1 MANKTGIT
9 QWVIRFE
16 DSTLSGKVT
25 NLPGDSGGMTRFG
38 IASNAHPEV
47 PASFYTTDTA
57 TALFMAEQI
66 YANQY
71 WHPLHLD
78 AVNDDGL
85 ASVMMDFGV
94 NTGVS
99 RSVKELQMVLGV
111 APGNVD
117 GVIGP
122 HTLQLIQDA
131 DQPTLAVNLRAQRA
145 AWDRAVV
152 AANPADAPFLKN
164 WLKRAALIYPDNG
177 GL

>member
-1 MANKTGIT
+1 MANKDGII

-25 NLPGDSGGMTRFG
+25 TLPGDIGGMTRFG

-66 YANQY
+66 YSNSY

-78 AVNDDGL
+78 AVTDDGL
-85 ASVMMDFGV
+85 ASTMLDFGV
-94 NTGVS
+94 NSGVS
-99 RSVKELQMVLGV
+99 RATKELQKLLGTT
-111 APGNVD
+111 PD
-117 GVIGP
+117 GVIGSG
-122 HTLQLIQDA
+122 TLGLIEKA
-131 DQPTLAVNLRAQRA
+131 DQPTLAVNFRA
-145 AWDRAVV
+145 ARADWDRQVV
-152 AANPADAPFLKN
+152 ANNPADAPYLAN
-164 WLKRAALIYPDNG
+164 WLKRSALIYPDNG

>member
-1 MANKTGIT
+1 MANKNGII

-47 PASFYTTDTA
+47 PPSFYTTDTA

-78 AVNDDGL
+78 SVNDDGL

-94 NTGVS
+94 NSGGS
-99 RSVKELQMVLGV
+99 RAVKELQMLLGV
-111 APGNVD
+111 TPD

-122 HTLQLIQDA
+122 HTLQLILSA
-131 DQPTLAVNLRAQRA
+131 DQPALAIRFRVQRA
-145 AWDRAVV
+145 NWDRQVV
-152 AANPADAPFLKN
+152 ANNPADAPYLAN
-164 WLKRAALIYPDNG
+164 WLKRSALIYPDNG